1 MESRKMVLMKLVE
14 DGFLDTAGESEGGNE
29 WRR

>member
-1 MESRKMVLMKLVE
+1 MESRKMVLMKLV